1 MHRAWILLQLW
12 EKIIQGR
19 SITSNLFLL
28 TYHMISLHN
37 RTFDLYPPLLQGDSY
52 SFPFP
57 RQIPLKSTGKY
68 FCNPS
73 EAREAVERCV

>member
-19 SITSNLFLL
+19 SITSNLLLL

-37 RTFDLYPPLLQGDSY
+37 LTFDLYPPLFQGDSY
-52 SFPFP
+52 SLSFPG
-57 RQIPLKSTGKY
+57 QIILKSTEKY
-68 FCNPS
+68 FSAPS
-73 EAREAVERCV
+73 EARESVEHCV